1 MYSFDMTSEQK
12 MLVDT
17 VHRYAEKQLRSVYRE
32 AEESAAA
39 PANVIR
45 TGWELGLLP
54 AAIDAEYGG
63 FGEYSALT
71 SALYLEEL
79 GWGDVGLGLHLL
91 APNLFALPIILFGDS
106 AQKAAWLPRFTE
118 ADFPAATAAL
128 VEPVYQFDP
137 NDLATTAERDGDNY
151 TIQGVKTYV
160 PLAKEAEV
168 FLVYAQEKNRT
179 QAFIVP
185 ADTPGVQVA
194 ERVVLMGARAVPMYT
209 VNFVNVSVPAA
220 SRLGGARGIRMNRL
234 LTVSRISGAAL
245 AVGQAKA
252 AYEYALQYA
261 KEREAFGEP
270 IAHRQSI
277 AFMLANMAI
286 DIEAVRLQVWEAA
299 WRYDSREDASKLA
312 ALTKQAADKMVMEVT
327 DNAVQI
333 LGGHGYIREHP
344 VELWFRNGRGF
355 VMWDGMIIG

>member
-32 AEESAAA
+32 AEERAAA
-39 PANVIR
+39 PVKVVR

-54 AAIDAEYGG
+54 GAIDPEYGG

-79 GWGDVGLGLHLL
+79 GWGDVGVSLHLL
-91 APNLFALPIILFGDS
+91 APNLFALPMALFGTPE
-106 AQKAAWLPRFTE
+106 QKAEWLPRFTDV
-118 ADFPAATAAL
+118 DFPGATAAL
-128 VEPVYQFDP
+128 TEPVYRFDP
-137 NDLATTAERDGDNY
+137 NDLTTTAEREGDSY
-151 TIQGVKTYV
+151 TIQGVKTFV
-160 PLAKEAEV
+160 PLAPEAEV
-168 FLVYAQEKNRT
+168 FLVYAQERNRT

-185 ADTPGVQVA
+185 ANAPGVAVA
-194 ERVVLMGARAVPMYT
+194 ERVVQMGARALPVYT
-209 VNFVNVSVPAA
+209 VNFTDVSVPA
-220 SRLGGARGIRMNRL
+220 SNRLGGPRGIRMNRL

-245 AVGQAKA
+245 AVGQARA
-252 AYEYALQYA
+252 AYEYALAYA

-286 DIEAVRLQVWEAA
+286 DIEGVRLQVWEAA

-312 ALTKQAADKMVMEVT
+312 ALAKQAADKMVLEVT
-327 DNAVQI
+327 DNAVQV

-355 VMWDGMIIG
+355 SAWDGTVIG